1 MNGSATEQEGH
12 GTAVA
17 YRTADAVKRN
27 EEGGG
32 QGTTRGKEGDKE
44 RRGARKGT
52 RNDEG
57 ARKGTRKVG
66 ETGSR
71 QGAKRAEAVTDGG
84 MRGEIMTDRD

>member
-32 QGTTRGKEGDKE
+32 RGTTRGKEGDEEVKGNGKQAGGKKSGSGDG
-44 RRGARKGT
+44 RG
-52 RNDEG
+52 DEG
-57 ARKGTRKVG
+57 R
-66 ETGSR
+66 
-71 QGAKRAEAVTDGG
+71 DN
-84 MRGEIMTDRD
+84 DR

>member
-32 QGTTRGKEGDKE
+32 QGTTRGKEGDEE
-44 RRGARKGT
+44 RRGGKEGDEEGRGNGKQAGGKKSGSGDGRG
-52 RNDEG
+52 DEG
-57 ARKGTRKVG
+57 R
-66 ETGSR
+66 
-71 QGAKRAEAVTDGG
+71 DN
-84 MRGEIMTDRD
+84 DR